1 MKRLALAALAAAL
14 ALPMS
19 AEAHRQWLLP
29 SMTVLSGDDPWVT
42 VDAAVSNDLFVFEHV
57 PMRLDQLTITGPDGA
72 KVEPQNASTGKY
84 RSVFDVHLAKP
95 GTYRIASAGV
105 GTSASYKL
113 GGETKR
119 WRGPAADLA
128 KAIPAEATE
137 VKINESVRRVETFV
151 TAGAP
156 TTEALKPTGVG
167 LELEPVTHPTDLYA
181 GEAAKFRLLM
191 DGKPAADVEVTVAP
205 GGVRYRDDR
214 GEMAL
219 KTDAAGE
226 FSVTWPTA
234 GFWWLEASSRGGQ
247 ASIPNAQRSAM
258 YVATFEVLKN

>member
-1 MKRLALAALAAAL
+1 MKRLALVAFAATL
-14 ALPMS
+14 ALPLS
-19 AEAHRQWLLP
+19 AQAHRQWLLP

-57 PMRLDQLTITGPDGA
+57 PMRLDQLTITGPDGQP
-72 KVEPQNASTGKY
+72 VEAENKATGKY
-84 RSVFDVHLAKP
+84 RSVFDVHLTKP
-95 GTYRIASAGV
+95 GTYRIANAGS

-113 GGETKR
+113 NGETKR

-128 KAIPAEATE
+128 KAIPAEATD

-156 TTEALKPTGVG
+156 SDGALKPSGQG
-167 LELEPVTHPTDLYA
+167 LELQPITHPTDLYA
-181 GEAAKFRLLM
+181 GEAAKFRLLL
-191 DGKPAADVEVTVAP
+191 DGQPAKDVEVTVAP

-214 GEMAL
+214 GEMKL

-226 FSVTWPTA
+226 FSVTWPEP
-234 GFWWLEASSRGGQ
+234 GFYWLEASARGGQ
-247 ASIPNAQRSAM
+247 ASLPNAQRSAN

>member
-57 PMRLDQLTITGPDGA
+57 PMRLDGLTIVGPDGA
-72 KVEPQNASTGKY
+72 KVEPQNAFTGKY
-84 RSVFDVHLAKP
+84 RSVFDVHLTKP
-95 GTYRIASAGV
+95 GTYRIANAGV
-105 GTSASYKL
+105 GVNANWKQ

-119 WRGPAADLA
+119 WRGPASELS
-128 KAIPAEATE
+128 KAIPADATE

-156 TTEALKPTGVG
+156 TSEALKPTGVG
-167 LELEPVTHPTDLYA
+167 LELEPITHPTDLYA
-181 GEAAKFRLLM
+181 GEAARFRLVM
-191 DGKPAADVEVTVAP
+191 DGKPAAGVEVTLAP

-214 GEMAL
+214 GEMKL
-219 KTDAAGE
+219 QTDAAGE

-234 GFWWLEASSRGGQ
+234 GFWWLEASVRGGQ
-247 ASIPNAQRSAM
+247 SSIPNAQRSAM
-258 YVATFEVLKN
+258 YVATVEVLKN

>member
-167 LELEPVTHPTDLYA
+167 LELQPVTHPTDLYA

-214 GEMAL
+214 GEMTL

-258 YVATFEVLKN
+258 YVATVEVLKN

>member
-57 PMRLDQLTITGPDGA
+57 PMRLDQLVITGPDGA
-72 KVEPQNASTGKY
+72 PVKPENASTGKY
-84 RSVFDVHLAKP
+84 RSTFDVHLSKP
-95 GTYRIASAGV
+95 GTYRIASAGTGV
-105 GTSASYKL
+105 NASYKQ
-113 GGETKR
+113 GTETKR

-128 KAIPAEATE
+128 KSIPADATE

-156 TTEALKPTGVG
+156 TTDALKPTGVG
-167 LELEPVTHPTDLYA
+167 LELQPVTHPTDLYA

-191 DGKPAADVEVTVAP
+191 DGKPAADVEITVAP
-205 GGVRYRDDR
+205 GGIRYRNET
-214 GEMAL
+214 GEMTL

-234 GFWWLEASSRGGQ
+234 GFWWMEASSRGGQ
-247 ASIPNAQRSAM
+247 ASIPNAQRSAL